1 MKKSQFFTTVLII
14 LLCSYGSA
22 FAQKKGDMTIGG
34 TIGVSGGSLGMSIS
48 IDNEKE
54 KETSPTTTYFDF
66 APRFSYFV
74 ANNFELSIG
83 LNYSMQKTFSSEIND
98 KKLFNFTHIALAE
111 IGAHYYLSL
120 FDGKMYYAP
129 GLSIGFGGGSY
140 VSQTGSGTSSTLKLP
155 FAFGLSINLANFEF
169 RPIEKLGITVNL
181 LDVEVGSVN
190 IKEDTDAKLNITSF
204 SAGLNYGISAG
215 VKYYF

>member
-1 MKKSQFFTTVLII
+1 M
-14 LLCSYGSA
+14 
-22 FAQKKGDMTIGG
+22 
-34 TIGVSGGSLGMSIS
+34 SGGSSGMSIS

-83 LNYSMQKTFSSEIND
+83 LNYSMQKAFSSEIND

-140 VSQTGSGTSSTLKLP
+140 VSQTGSGSSSTLKLP

-169 RPIEKLGITVNL
+169 RPIDKLGITVNL